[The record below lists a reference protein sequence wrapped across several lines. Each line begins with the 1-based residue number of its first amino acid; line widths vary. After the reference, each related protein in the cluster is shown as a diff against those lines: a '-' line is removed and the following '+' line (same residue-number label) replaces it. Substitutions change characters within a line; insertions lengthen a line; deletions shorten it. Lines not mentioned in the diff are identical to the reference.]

1 MNISDAISLINH
13 SSALK
18 NSPEIWADLGCG
30 AGTFTEALSNILP
43 ENSEIIAIDKS
54 QQKLPL
60 SYQNSV
66 KIAFLHSD
74 FEKEELQL
82 PSLDGILMANSIHYV
97 KNKSELLKRLIT
109 LFKERPKFLLVEY
122 DTSSANPWVPFPLPF
137 SELKKLFDDVGL
149 TSIEKIGERNSL
161 YGEKMYSALIS

>member
-13 SSALK
+13 PYVTRNL
-18 NSPEIWADLGCG
+18 PEIWADLGCG

-137 SELKKLFDDVGL
+137 SELKKLIDDVGL

>member
-18 NSPEIWADLGCG
+18 NSPEIWADLGSG

-43 ENSEIIAIDKS
+43 ANSKIIAIDKS
-54 QQKLPL
+54 RQKLPPD
-60 SYQNSV
+60 YQNSV
-66 KIAFLHSD
+66 KIAFYQFD
-74 FEKEELQL
+74 FEKEQLQL

-109 LFKERPKFLLVEY
+109 LFKGKPKFLLVEY
-122 DTSSANPWVPFPLPF
+122 DTFSANPWVPFPLPF
-137 SELKKLFDDVGL
+137 SELKKLFGDVGL

-161 YGEKMYSALIS
+161 YGEKMYSAIIS